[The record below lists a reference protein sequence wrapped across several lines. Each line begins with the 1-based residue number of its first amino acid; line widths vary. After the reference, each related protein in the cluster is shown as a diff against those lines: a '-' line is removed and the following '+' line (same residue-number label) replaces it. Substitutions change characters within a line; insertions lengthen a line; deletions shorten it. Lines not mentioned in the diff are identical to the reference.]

1 MTSSD
6 DELRKPRYSPDDLKQ
21 LATILGVPNLSA
33 EHTEQL
39 QTDAVNYLIMKE
51 IEPKKPGIE
60 KAWLS
65 WPRRSE
71 RRKAIREVAK
81 AARKL
86 KEALRDQTLLFLD
99 DDQQPKFDTQSL
111 DDLAEAADEAAG
123 QIPRTGADPKH
134 ARPAFVSCLGQIFME
149 VIGKRPTLSRDRFGK
164 PCGLFYEF
172 VEAALGRLDQH
183 AVQGVESDVK
193 KVVARLARLEP

>member
-1 MTSSD
+1 MTSAG
-6 DELRKPRYSPDDLKQ
+6 DELLEPRYNPDDLKQ
-21 LATILGVPNLSA
+21 FATILGIPALSA

-39 QTDAVNYLIMKE
+39 QTAAVNYLIMEE

-60 KAWLS
+60 KPWLS

-71 RRKAIREVAK
+71 RRKALRQVSK

-111 DDLAEAADEAAG
+111 DELAEAADEAAG
-123 QIPRTGADPKH
+123 QIPLTGADPKH

-149 VIGKRPTLSRDRFGK
+149 VTGKRPKLSRDRFGK
-164 PCGLFYEF
+164 PCGRFYEF
-172 VEAALGRLDQH
+172 VEAALNGADQ
-183 AVQGVESDVK
+183 Q
-193 KVVARLARLEP
+193 